1 MKLTQKTI
9 EAGDLV
15 VVVEYSRPLPH
26 DTKKQ
31 RTEKHKAT
39 TEAQK
44 KLNNKTAKGKCALL
58 LAANF
63 KPRKDYFITLTY
75 DAETPSTRKEAL
87 KNLSAFLRKLRTT
100 RRRRGDVLKY
110 VSASEHLH
118 GDGRPH
124 HHLVMNSTGNPKQD
138 LEDLLSLWEFGHVD
152 VSFLFDKAHKNKTW
166 FDVGA
171 YLTKERPI
179 DGKDVTPVGSRVFSC
194 SRNLVRPKPAYRI
207 IDETERAVMPAGA
220 DPIED
225 HTNTS
230 IVDGITVLVR
240 WLIYQRRPHRRQC

>member
-124 HHLVMNSTGNPKQD
+124 HHLVMNSTSNPKQD